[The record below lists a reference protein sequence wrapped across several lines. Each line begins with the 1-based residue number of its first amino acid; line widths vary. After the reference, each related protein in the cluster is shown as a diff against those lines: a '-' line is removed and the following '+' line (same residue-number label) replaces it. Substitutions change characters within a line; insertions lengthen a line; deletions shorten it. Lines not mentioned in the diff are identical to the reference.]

1 MIQCSGQSGVAI
13 ASGKIAHRPHGTSL
27 LIDPKH
33 MVSPARSFSTDLGRC
48 LPRNCR
54 LAQCCSLVAFMAI
67 MLGCAEDTS
76 IRQYRVAKS
85 ETQRNTA
92 AASMSSTATPAK
104 EQLMLAAIVP
114 NQDFAW
120 FFKLTGDP
128 EKVLKSDAEFR
139 GMVKSV
145 AFDGQGQPTW
155 KLHEGWQQQI
165 TPDAITY
172 GKLTNDEAG
181 LTATVT
187 RLPFTSSDTEDSWRG
202 YIVSNINRWRK
213 QLSLEQQEW
222 EQMSGELEEFPELSQ
237 GPAKAY
243 FVSIAGSGSGGM
255 AAPFMN
261 RSAASPAP
269 AAPRDAAGT
278 ATGTAT
284 GSPADGSPTAGGS
297 AAPTS
302 ASSGKP
308 ITYTVPEGWQETA
321 ASGMRMASFN
331 IGQGEAV
338 GEVTVIAAGGGIE
351 ANIGIWLG
359 QVGVEANADTTARI
373 LAESQEVTVN
383 SLAAKLYTIDGPE
396 AATTA
401 TPAASDEGESAQA
414 TAEPAE
420 AAAEAEAEEAEAEAE
435 AAAAAEASV
444 ETVADA
450 DATAETDADIATQ
463 ATVEE
468 TADREQDAGDV
479 TPDAADVVTEQ
490 PAAASGQAESESIL
504 IADIPWRD
512 GQSLFVKFKGPK
524 SLADAQREAFIEFI
538 KSIEWK

>member
-1 MIQCSGQSGVAI
+1 
-13 ASGKIAHRPHGTSL
+13 
-27 LIDPKH
+27 
-33 MVSPARSFSTDLGRC
+33 
-48 LPRNCR
+48 
-54 LAQCCSLVAFMAI
+54 
-67 MLGCAEDTS
+67 
-76 IRQYRVAKS
+76 
-85 ETQRNTA
+85 
-92 AASMSSTATPAK
+92 
-104 EQLMLAAIVP
+104 MLAAIVP

-139 GMVKSV
+139 AMVKSV

-187 RLPFTSSDTEDSWRG
+187 RLPFTSSATEDSWRG
-202 YIVSNINRWRK
+202 YIVSNINRWRN

-243 FVSIAGSGSGGM
+243 FVSIAGTGSGGM

-269 AAPRDAAGT
+269 AASRD
-278 ATGTAT
+278 AT
-284 GSPADGSPTAGGS
+284 GSAADGSPTTAGS
-297 AAPTS
+297 AAPAS

-308 ITYTVPEGWQETA
+308 VTYTVPEGWQETA

-338 GEVTVIAAGGGIE
+338 AEVTIIAAGGGIE
-351 ANIGIWLG
+351 ANVGIWLG
-359 QVGVEANADTTARI
+359 QVGVEADADTTARI

-383 SLAAKLYTIDGPE
+383 SLAAKLYTID
-396 AATTA
+396 A
-401 TPAASDEGESAQA
+401 ES
-414 TAEPAE
+414 
-420 AAAEAEAEEAEAEAE
+420 
-435 AAAAAEASV
+435 
-444 ETVADA
+444 
-450 DATAETDADIATQ
+450 DADIAAQ
-463 ATVEE
+463 ATVEV
-468 TADREQDAGDV
+468 AANREQDAGDV
-479 TPDAADVVTEQ
+479 APDAADVVTEQ

-512 GQSLFVKFKGPK
+512 GQSLFVKFKGPR